1 MRDAHFMWT
10 ISLCVE
16 YSCPLEQ
23 THSTSVNI
31 KKGNCGP
38 AIEQGLM
45 LEVSLGESAERT
57 QLLDLCVH

>member
-16 YSCPLEQ
+16 YSWTLEP
-23 THSTSVNI
+23 THSTSVN